1 MRYSAQTD
9 RFVHDRLP
17 PPAQGPRLDYNLPE
31 LQLPAQVNLVQA
43 LFEGAARRGL
53 ADRPLL
59 RSPRRTLSYAQAQL
73 EVARIAQVLVQDHGL
88 VPGNRVLLR
97 GGNSIGMA
105 LAWLAVVQAGAVA
118 VATMPL
124 LRAKELGDIIDKAQP
139 TLAICDERL
148 LDELQI
154 ARAQQPVLQTLVS
167 FDALHQSGELA
178 RAAAGYDGLH
188 PACATA
194 ADDIALLAFTSGTTG
209 KPKAAVHSH
218 RDVLAACETWPRH
231 VLRATPDD
239 IVMGSPPLAFT
250 FGLGGLLI
258 FPMWAGASVYF
269 PDIPYTP
276 QAMAQLIFDT
286 DATIVYTA
294 PTFYRQMA
302 PFMQE
307 QAAQRGRPAA
317 LRLSVSAGEGL
328 PDATRQLWKNAT
340 GLEMLDGIGATEM
353 FHIFISAAPEQVR
366 RGAIGTVVPGY
377 SARVVGDDGQEL
389 PRGSV
394 GRIAVIGP
402 TGCRYL
408 DDARQTNYVKDGW
421 NYPGDAFCAGCGW
434 LLFLPGPHRRH
445 DHHLRLQRRR
455 PRGGRRAAA
464 PPGGGRVRCDRPERR
479 GARHDRQSLLRAAP
493 RCGGRRRAGA
503 GAARPRQGQ
512 HRPLQIPARDRV
524 SRQAAAHR
532 NRQTATLQA
541 QNHMKHLHPPGW
553 VPAKGYANGVAARGT
568 QIFVGGQIGWNA
580 QQQFESDDF
589 IAQTAQTLRN
599 VLAVLAEGGA
609 GPEHM
614 ARMTWYILDREEYN
628 ARLKELGQVYREVI
642 GRHFPAMSCVQ
653 VAALMEA
660 RAKVEIEVT
669 AVVPD

>member
-1 MRYSAQTD
+1 MSYSAQTD

-17 PPAQGPRLDYNLPE
+17 PPEQWPRLTYTLPE
-31 LQLPAQVNLVQA
+31 LQLPGQVNLVQV
-43 LFEGAARRGL
+43 LFESAAKRGL
-53 ADRPLL
+53 GDLPLL
-59 RSPRRTLSYAQAQL
+59 RSPRRTLSYAQAQA
-73 EVARIAQVLVQDHGL
+73 EVARIAQVLVQDYGL

-148 LDELQI
+148 LDELQL

-178 RAAAGYDGLH
+178 LAAARCDGQR
-188 PACATA
+188 PPCATA

-209 KPKAAVHSH
+209 KPKAAVHTH

-286 DATIVYTA
+286 GATIVYTA

-307 QAAQRGRPAA
+307 QAAQRGRAAA

-353 FHIFISAAPEQVR
+353 FHIFISAAPEDVR

-377 SARVVGDDGQEL
+377 TARVVGEDGQEL

-394 GRIAVIGP
+394 GRIAVMGP
-402 TGCRYL
+402 TGCKYMG
-408 DDARQTNYVKDGW
+408 DARQASYVKDGW
-421 NYPGDAFCAGCGW
+421 NYPGDAFVQDAEGYFFYQARTDDMIITSGYNVGAPEVEDALLSHPAVAECGVIGQSDEARGMIVKAFCV
-434 LLFLPGPHRRH
+434 LRPGVVGDAALVQALQDHVKATIAPYKYPREITFLDKLPRTETGK
-445 DHHLRLQRRR
+445 LQR
-455 PRGGRRAAA
+455 
-464 PPGGGRVRCDRPERR
+464 
-479 GARHDRQSLLRAAP
+479 
-493 RCGGRRRAGA
+493 
-503 GAARPRQGQ
+503 
-512 HRPLQIPARDRV
+512 
-524 SRQAAAHR
+524 
-532 NRQTATLQA
+532 
-541 QNHMKHLHPPGW
+541 
-553 VPAKGYANGVAARGT
+553 
-568 QIFVGGQIGWNA
+568 F
-580 QQQFESDDF
+580 
-589 IAQTAQTLRN
+589 
-599 VLAVLAEGGA
+599 
-609 GPEHM
+609 
-614 ARMTWYILDREEYN
+614 
-628 ARLKELGQVYREVI
+628 RLKT
-642 GRHFPAMSCVQ
+642 P
-653 VAALMEA
+653 
-660 RAKVEIEVT
+660 
-669 AVVPD
+669 